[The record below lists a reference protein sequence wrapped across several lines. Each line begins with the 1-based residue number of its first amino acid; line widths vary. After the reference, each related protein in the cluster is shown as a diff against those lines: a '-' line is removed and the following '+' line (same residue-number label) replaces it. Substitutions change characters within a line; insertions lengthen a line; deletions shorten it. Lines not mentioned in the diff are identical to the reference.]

1 MQWKLHSDQAAGADF
16 PKLHCAATEFF
27 SPEGNL
33 GQDSYPRWPDLSFGV
48 IPLLTAAVPS
58 HLLLRHWVYHLFK
71 EEILKIGIS
80 QWLDKHSL
88 APPKLQTPPSKTN
101 QSWLCE
107 CSFTRHE
114 NMKTLLVDHQV
125 PCWDCTNGLPTPV
138 CHLLT
143 SQNQS
148 QTCPG
153 KMLELHHKEVELTSW
168 RAYFGFSESVTLP
181 SVRRKDDWLSYSWIR
196 RDILIWRY
204 SEKSVYSVNTDC

>member
-1 MQWKLHSDQAAGADF
+1 MIRLLGLTSLSSTVQLQSSLLLKATWGKILISDD
-16 PKLHCAATEFF
+16 LTCL
-27 SPEGNL
+27 L
-33 GQDSYPRWPDLSFGV
+33 GYKKTRQKAV
-48 IPLLTAAVPS
+48 TAAVPS

-71 EEILKIGIS
+71 EEILKRGIP

-107 CSFTRHE
+107 CSFTRYE